1 MNFLSSLSVVWP
13 SLIMGAIIPC
23 GVLLALYLMPKRK
36 EVAFNAVLYGFATF
50 FMALVAVA
58 VVLLLV
64 VQLFLPT
71 IAVSDVTDADVYI
84 YVGGS
89 LALLLFYLIAETVK
103 YFTFQSALKQES
115 NRMAGL
121 TFGSGFILGQNL
133 LVFGL
138 VFATEIDMMQAVGF
152 GVLMLISGV
161 IYILLSA
168 IGYQL
173 TVEKHRIVGSVLAI
187 TYYMVFAVM
196 LLFAN
201 VYITYSFV
209 VAVLVFNL
217 IMGYVLLPLP
227 FKKNKGGA
235 SR

>member
-1 MNFLSSLSVVWP
+1 MDFLSSLSVVWP

-36 EVAFNAVLYGFATF
+36 EIAFNAALYGFATF
-50 FMALVAVA
+50 FIGLVAVA

-71 IAVSDVTDADVYI
+71 IAISDVTDADVYI

-103 YFTFQSALKQES
+103 YFTFQSTLKQEC
-115 NRMAGL
+115 NKMAGL

-133 LVFGL
+133 LIFGL
-138 VFATEIDMMQAVGF
+138 VFATEIDLMQAVGF
-152 GVLMLISGV
+152 GVLMLISGM

-173 TVEKHRIVGSVLAI
+173 VKEGHRIVGSVLAI
-187 TYYMVFAVM
+187 SYYLMFAVM

-201 VYITYSFV
+201 IYITYGFV
-209 VAVLVFNL
+209 VAVLLFNL
-217 IMGYVLLPLP
+217 IMGYVLLPSP
-227 FKKNKGGA
+227 FKKDKGGV